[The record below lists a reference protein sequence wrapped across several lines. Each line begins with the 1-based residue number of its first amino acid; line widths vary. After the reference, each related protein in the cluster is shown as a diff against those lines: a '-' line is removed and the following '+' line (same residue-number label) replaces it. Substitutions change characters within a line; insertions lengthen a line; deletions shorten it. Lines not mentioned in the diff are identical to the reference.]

1 MRALVMCPSACVFLG
16 MGIEAHKVR
25 ISPYNLIVK
34 TLARD
39 SPSEK
44 RILDKNISAQHKT
57 LLRALIELR
66 KYNIYSNF
74 SLLNPFVS
82 ETSPLDEQNRL
93 ASVRVKLLD
102 VSQSKIK
109 KLGKDRRQVN
119 LDHLPRQYYT

>member
-1 MRALVMCPSACVFLG
+1 MCPSACLFLG
-16 MGIEAHKVR
+16 MGIETHKVR

-44 RILDKNISAQHKT
+44 RILDKNISAQYKT
-57 LLRALIELR
+57 LLKALIELR

-109 KLGKDRRQVN
+109 KLGKDRREVN